1 MEKIWIGKG
10 MKWIGVAIAVSVG
23 IYITGSVGIYITGS
37 AWCLWAFLIP
47 AMGD

>member
-23 IYITGSVGIYITGS
+23 IYITAS

>member
-1 MEKIWIGKG
+1 MEKIWIGEG

-23 IYITGSVGIYITGS
+23 IYITGS
-37 AWCLWAFLIP
+37 ACCLWAFLIP